1 MSCGGGIVLVGGG
14 EGEPEFDCARW
25 ESVAVLLEWPGLG
38 LNREQPYHPGIA
50 QEGAYVD
57 RERGAGVTT
66 GADLD
71 RRSNH
76 CHEIARHVFENRL
89 GERVYRCEILVEVPL
104 GESSFGADVNDS
116 DGRDSP
122 RSEEL
127 QAGIDQSLAALV
139 TPVGGADATVWTR
152 HGRDR

>member
-1 MSCGGGIVLVGGG
+1 M
-14 EGEPEFDCARW
+14 
-25 ESVAVLLEWPGLG
+25 
-38 LNREQPYHPGIA
+38 
-50 QEGAYVD
+50 
-57 RERGAGVTT
+57 
-66 GADLD
+66 
-71 RRSNH
+71 
-76 CHEIARHVFENRL
+76 FEHRV

-122 RSEEL
+122 RSEQL

-152 HGRDR
+152 RGRDR

>member
-1 MSCGGGIVLVGGG
+1 
-14 EGEPEFDCARW
+14 
-25 ESVAVLLEWPGLG
+25 
-38 LNREQPYHPGIA
+38 
-50 QEGAYVD
+50 
-57 RERGAGVTT
+57 
-66 GADLD
+66 
-71 RRSNH
+71 
-76 CHEIARHVFENRL
+76 VFENRL

-104 GESSFGADVNDS
+104 GESSFGADVNDP

-139 TPVGGADATVWTR
+139 TPVGGADATVGTR

>member
-1 MSCGGGIVLVGGG
+1 MSLWSTHR
-14 EGEPEFDCARW
+14 EPPPQNPMQFVTGNLW
-25 ESVAVLLEWPGLG
+25 PWLTHYISVML
-38 LNREQPYHPGIA
+38 H
-50 QEGAYVD
+50 
-57 RERGAGVTT
+57 
-66 GADLD
+66 
-71 RRSNH
+71 RR
-76 CHEIARHVFENRL
+76 HEIARHVFENRI